1 MKPHVLLR
9 AASLLTLIHAVLHT
23 FGGLL
28 HAPSRGPKEAELLSA
43 MKAFQFDAMGSLR
56 TYWDF
61 YLGFGLF
68 VTVSLV
74 LLAVLMWQLGS
85 LVKVDPAK
93 ARPFIASLTVA
104 FIAIAVLSW
113 AFFFVAPLVTEVL
126 IAVLLGVA
134 YVLARPAA

>member
-9 AASLLTLIHAVLHT
+9 AASVLTFVHAALHT

-28 HAPSRGPKEAELLSA
+28 RAPMHGPREVELLNA

-61 YLGFGLF
+61 YMGFGLF
-68 VTVSLV
+68 VSIGLV
-74 LLAVLMWQLGS
+74 LQAVLMWQLAS
-85 LVKVDPAK
+85 LVKVDPSK
-93 ARPFIASLTVA
+93 ARPLIASLCLA

-113 AFFFVAPLVTEVL
+113 AYFFIAPLATELL